1 MQKNSIGIIGNGF
14 VGNAVYQNVKDKFLT
29 YVYDKDISKSPH
41 SYEEV
46 LTCEFIFICLPTPMI
61 DHKGGPCNLS
71 IVENFFKSLPQNL
84 DNIFIL
90 KSTVPIGTT
99 SKIQNLRKD
108 LKIIHNP
115 EFLTANNAANDFKN
129 SERNVIGGK
138 DLEVCNKVNELYK
151 TILPGVLTYIVKSE
165 ESEAIKYFS
174 NIFLATKVT
183 YFNLVNDLCNKF
195 NLNYESVISG
205 VTSDS
210 RIGTSHTKVPGPDG
224 DRGFGGTC
232 FPKDINAL
240 IQTFEENNLNSK
252 IFKQIWKYNKK
263 VRKNW
268 DWKHSKSAVLKE
280 N

>member
-1 MQKNSIGIIGNGF
+1 MKVGIIGNGF
-14 VGNAVYQNVKDKFLT
+14 VGNAVYENIKDKFST
-29 YVYDKDISKSPH
+29 YVYDKDTIKSLH
-41 SYEEV
+41 SFEEV
-46 LTCEFIFICLPTPMI
+46 LKCDFVFVCLPTPMI
-61 DHKGGPCNLS
+61 DHRGGPCNLLT
-71 IVENFFKSLPQNL
+71 VENFFKSLPKKI

-99 SKIQNLRKD
+99 TKIQNLRKD
-108 LKIIHNP
+108 LKIVHNP

-129 SERNVIGGK
+129 SERNIIGGT
-138 DLEVCNKVNELYK
+138 DLEVCNKVNDLYK
-151 TILPGVLTYIVKSE
+151 DILPNVLTFIVKPE

-174 NIFLATKVT
+174 NVFLATKVA
-183 YFNLVNDLCNKF
+183 YFNLVNDLCNNL
-195 NLNYESVISG
+195 NLNYDSVISG
-205 VTSDS
+205 ITSDS

-263 VRKNW
+263 IRKNW
-268 DWKHSKSAVLKE
+268 DWKHSKSAVSSDK
-280 N
+280 